1 MVAFKAANI
10 QQIGCL
16 FLPLVEFYL
25 TINFDAM
32 CVLKVD
38 LDVFFKSVE

>member
-25 TINFDAM
+25 PVNFDV
-32 CVLKVD
+32 CIW
-38 LDVFFKSVE
+38 

>member
-1 MVAFKAANI
+1 MVAFKVANI

-25 TINFDAM
+25 PVNFDA
-32 CVLKVD
+32 VYLVK
-38 LDVFFKSVE
+38 LI